1 MAACPWN
8 SSGEGVRLELEASS
22 NARKQGKPSMSHSE
36 SRWPNIDGLVWA
48 RVGMELVTTVQARV
62 LSV

>member
-1 MAACPWN
+1 M
-8 SSGEGVRLELEASS
+8 ELEASS
-22 NARKQGKPSMSHSE
+22 EARKQGKPSVSHSE

-48 RVGMELVTTVQARV
+48 RVGMELVTTVQARL

>member
-1 MAACPWN
+1 MAAYPWN
-8 SSGEGVRLELEASS
+8 SSGEGVRVELEASS
-22 NARKQGKPSMSHSE
+22 DARKQGKPSMSHSE

-48 RVGMELVTTVQARV
+48 RAGMELETAVQARV